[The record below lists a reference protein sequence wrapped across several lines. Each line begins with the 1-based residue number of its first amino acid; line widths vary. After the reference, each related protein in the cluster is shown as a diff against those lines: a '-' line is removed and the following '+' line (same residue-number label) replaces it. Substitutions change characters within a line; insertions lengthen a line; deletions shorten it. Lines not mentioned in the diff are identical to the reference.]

1 MHDDVM
7 LKAEFVYDLLLGN
20 CGYETDRV
28 ADVHKDVK

>member
-7 LKAEFVYDLLLGN
+7 LNGLLLGN
-20 CGYETDRV
+20 CGYKTDRV